1 MQIEKAPRHKPE
13 LEQRLEIQALSL
25 FLILLIPLFLLT
37 GCDDQAPVAWPD
49 APEPAYWPTHGWQVS
64 TPEQQGVD
72 SERLI
77 AMFQTIQK
85 QEMNLHS
92 ILVVRN
98 GYLVLEAYY
107 DPYRAS
113 DRHPIESNTKSV
125 IGMLVGIAID
135 QGKIA
140 GVDQPMLDFF
150 PNAPIKHL
158 DPYKEAITLHNLLSM
173 TPGLECEDFSPAAR
187 GMYGTSH
194 WVQYVLDLPMNAK
207 PGERWVYCS
216 GAAHLLSAILE
227 QATGVDART
236 YANRYLFR
244 PLGIA
249 EVLQGDWASD
259 PEGVTNGIT
268 GLSLTPRDLAKLGYL
283 YLHKGRWNGEQVV
296 SKSWLEAATRE
307 QAYIGPD
314 EYVAGLDRRFGYFF
328 SIFPDQR
335 MYGYLGMAGQ
345 ELYVVPEENLVI
357 VFTASLPLGEEDS
370 LLALVQDYLVPAV
383 QSAAELPANPDA
395 QEELAA
401 VVRKA
406 AGNAVGDPMEPQPE
420 EEP

>member
-1 MQIEKAPRHKPE
+1 LTWLPCGSCTRTRTPNSC
-13 LEQRLEIQALSL
+13 SL
-25 FLILLIPLFLLT
+25 GSWRPAFLIFLVPLLLLT
-37 GCDDQAPVAWPD
+37 GCGDQAPIIWSD

-64 TPEQQGVD
+64 TPEQQGMD

-77 AMFQTIQK
+77 AMLETIQK
-85 QEMNLHS
+85 QEMNLHGM
-92 ILVVRN
+92 LVVRN

-107 DPYRAS
+107 EPYGAS

-125 IGMLVGIAID
+125 IAVLVGIAID

-150 PNAPIKHL
+150 PNMQIRHL
-158 DPYKEAITLHNLLSM
+158 DPDKEAITLHHLLSM
-173 TPGLECEDFSPAAR
+173 TPGLDCEDFSPAAR
-187 GMYGTSH
+187 GMYSASH
-194 WVQYVLDLPMNAK
+194 WVQYILDLPMNAK

-236 YANRYLFR
+236 YANRHLFR

-249 EVLQGDWASD
+249 EVLQEGWASD
-259 PEGVTNGIT
+259 PDGVTNGIT
-268 GLSLTPRDLAKLGYL
+268 GLWLTPRDLAKLGYL
-283 YLHKGRWNGEQVV
+283 YLHKGRRDGEQVV

-307 QAYIGPD
+307 QANIGPD
-314 EYVAGLDRRFGYFF
+314 EYVAGRDRRFGYFF

-345 ELYVVPEENLVI
+345 ELYVVPEKNLVI

-370 LLALVQDYLVPAV
+370 LLALVQDYIVPAV
-383 QSAAELPANPDA
+383 QSAAALPANPDA
-395 QEELAA
+395 QQELAA
-401 VVRKA
+401 LVRKA
-406 AGNAVGDPMEPQPE
+406 AGKAVSDPMEP
-420 EEP
+420 